1 MGVMIIFITYIRDCC
16 IMGRWL
22 YHDGH
27 RVLTEAVSY
36 VELKL
41 MHLKTEERYIYT
53 IPLDAKVQGMDYA
66 SLSLYGHEVL
76 ARSG

>member
-1 MGVMIIFITYIRDCC
+1 VG
-16 IMGRWL
+16 
-22 YHDGH
+22 
-27 RVLTEAVSY
+27 Y

-53 IPLDAKVQGMDYA
+53 IPLDAMVQGMDYA

-76 ARSG
+76 GSFRLILVQTFDPTVAAPPECMS